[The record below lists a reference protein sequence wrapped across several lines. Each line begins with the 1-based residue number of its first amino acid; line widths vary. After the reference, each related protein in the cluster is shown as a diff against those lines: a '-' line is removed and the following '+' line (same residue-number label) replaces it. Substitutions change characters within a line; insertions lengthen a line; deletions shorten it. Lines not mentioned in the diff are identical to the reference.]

1 MTVLNKHALISGNL
15 VTLLIGG
22 FKVFNLAVHMYSVG
36 FYMSSVTIG
45 ELLSGLLSTS
55 TGIVVIAIQFLLGL
69 ALGYILVKALK
80 YILAL
85 IAILILGSALSIWSL
100 GSLPEDILAK
110 IGVTIET
117 LKNLAIVFTTI
128 LVGPIMVGFIIGVI
142 LGLVKK

>member
-1 MTVLNKHALISGNL
+1 
-15 VTLLIGG
+15 
-22 FKVFNLAVHMYSVG
+22 
-36 FYMSSVTIG
+36 MSSVTIG